1 MAHSGDDIGRS
12 IFKPFNVFQKNPDC
26 FPSGTSPSPALPDDP
41 YRLGGPLCLQRHC
54 LEDLR
59 SIGTWAS
66 AAQLRAWAFPGGFG
80 NIMNINIRR
89 DSMKGI
95 KNIFAGPWGIVGVG
109 MIIGILAP
117 LLQKW
122 GNPGNMGVCVA
133 CFERDIAGALG
144 LHRADMAQYIR
155 PEIAGFVLGSLVAAY
170 LFKEFRPR
178 LGSAPIVRF
187 ILGVF
192 AMIGALVFL
201 GCPWRAALRLAGGDG
216 NAILGLLGL
225 AFGIWIGTLFL
236 KGGYSLGRTQRTHH
250 TAGWMLPLFM
260 AGLLSLM
267 LAFPQIV
274 GEAKSGI
281 LFYSVKGPGSMHA
294 PLAVS
299 LAAGLLIGFLAQ
311 RSRFCT
317 MGAIRDLLLFRQMH
331 LLSGFMALIATAAV
345 INFILGQFKPGFE
358 AQPVAHTMHIWNF
371 AGMALSGLAF
381 CLAGGC
387 PGRQLFLAGE
397 GDGDAAVFV
406 MGMIVGAAIAHNFGL
421 ASSPTGVGPYGIP
434 ALGIG
439 FAVCLFIG
447 LTMRKNIL

>member
-1 MAHSGDDIGRS
+1 
-12 IFKPFNVFQKNPDC
+12 
-26 FPSGTSPSPALPDDP
+26 
-41 YRLGGPLCLQRHC
+41 
-54 LEDLR
+54 
-59 SIGTWAS
+59 
-66 AAQLRAWAFPGGFG
+66 
-80 NIMNINIRR
+80 MN
-89 DSMKGI
+89 GI
-95 KNIFAGPWGIVGVG
+95 KNMFAGRWGIIGVG
-109 MIIGILAP
+109 IMIGIFAP

-144 LHRADMAQYIR
+144 LHRADLVQYIR
-155 PEIAGFVLGSLVAAY
+155 PEIIGFVLGSLIAAY
-170 LFKEFRPR
+170 LFKEYRPR

-187 ILGVF
+187 VLGAF

-216 NAILGLLGL
+216 NAIFGLLGL
-225 AFGIWIGTLFL
+225 IFGVWIGTLLL
-236 KGGYSLGRTQRTHH
+236 KGGYNLGRTQQTHH

-260 AGLLSLM
+260 VGLLLLM
-267 LAFPQIV
+267 LVFPQIA
-274 GEAKSGI
+274 GEAKNGV

-299 LAAGLLIGFLAQ
+299 LAVGLLIGFLAQ

-317 MGAIRDLLLFRQMH
+317 VGAIRDFVLFRQMH
-331 LLSGFMALIATAAV
+331 LLSGFIALIITAFAV
-345 INFILGQFKPGFE
+345 NFILGQFKPGFE
-358 AQPVAHTMHIWNF
+358 GQPVAHTMHLWNF

-406 MGMIVGAAIAHNFGL
+406 MGMVVGAGIAHNFGL

-434 ALGIG
+434 AVVIG
-439 FAVCLFIG
+439 FVVCLFIG
-447 LTMRKNIL
+447 FTMKKSIA